1 MPLGFIPRIYKD
13 IFGTNPDYH
22 PIPITD
28 LDSVGCLTSHIDG
41 CSHTEHIPAKHAD
54 SRQVTA
60 SAINSIIDQNKCI
73 LLILRQL
80 IKDTQTLETEIK
92 NISKRLLEIDNQ
104 IPIDLVHVLQ
114 EINIKTNHIEVLN
127 KDILEIKTLI
137 KNQDSELIKLTKEQ
151 AKLIPRLDSYL
162 PNGDS

>member
-28 LDSVGCLTSHIDG
+28 LDPVGCLTSHIDG

-92 NISKRLLEIDNQ
+92 K
-104 IPIDLVHVLQ
+104 
-114 EINIKTNHIEVLN
+114 
-127 KDILEIKTLI
+127 
-137 KNQDSELIKLTKEQ
+137 
-151 AKLIPRLDSYL
+151 YL
-162 PNGDS
+162 